1 MVGSPAV
8 RTFAGTFSFCTVL
21 HVTVKR
27 TFAERGNRVSLHR
40 LLKRRP
46 DMEPTAPGT
55 IVTLRDVA
63 AASGVSI
70 STASRALDERTASRS
85 AAAAHVRKVAEE
97 LGYRRNS
104 FASSLRRGETR
115 TLGVLVPRLSDTVM
129 ALMFEELERAASSR
143 GYFAMVATSGDDPND
158 ERRAAE
164 TLLDRNVDGLILA
177 TARLDDELP
186 RRLRERRVAHALVLR
201 TDGVSPSALGD
212 DEVGGYLA
220 VRHLI
225 DLGHRD
231 IAVVTGPAFTSTGI
245 ARLAGARKALDE
257 ASLTAREEWIIAG
270 GYGIENGFSAGE
282 ALLGGVVRPTAVF
295 AANDN
300 IAMGIMAAAHRQDL
314 RIGAD
319 LALVG
324 YNDTP
329 LAARLPTPLTSVH
342 VPLDQIAR
350 TAIDLIVEPGKEP
363 LVRKSMPTLIP
374 RESSGP
380 RVRAGSGER

>member
-1 MVGSPAV
+1 
-8 RTFAGTFSFCTVL
+8 
-21 HVTVKR
+21 
-27 TFAERGNRVSLHR
+27 
-40 LLKRRP
+40 
-46 DMEPTAPGT
+46 MEPVASGS

-104 FASSLRRGETR
+104 FASGLRRGETR

-186 RRLRERRVAHALVLR
+186 RRLRERKVAHALVLR

-225 DLGHRD
+225 DLGHID
-231 IAVVTGPAFTSTGI
+231 IAVVTGPTFTSTGI
-245 ARLAGARKALDE
+245 ARLAGARRALAE
-257 ASLTAREEWIIAG
+257 AHLDAREEWIITG

-282 ALLGGVVRPTAVF
+282 ALMGRKGRPTAVF

-300 IAMGIMAAAHRQDL
+300 IAMGIMAAAHRHEL
-314 RIGAD
+314 KIGAD

-350 TAIDLIVEPGKEP
+350 TAIDLIVEPGAEP
-363 LVRKSMPTLIP
+363 QVRKSMPSLIP
-374 RESSGP
+374 RESSGSP
-380 RVRAGSGER
+380 LVHGGGK

>member
-1 MVGSPAV
+1 
-8 RTFAGTFSFCTVL
+8 
-21 HVTVKR
+21 
-27 TFAERGNRVSLHR
+27 
-40 LLKRRP
+40 
-46 DMEPTAPGT
+46 MEPASPGT
-55 IVTLRDVA
+55 TVTLRDVA
-63 AASGVSI
+63 AASGVSL
-70 STASRALDERTASRS
+70 STASRALDERGTASKS

-104 FASSLRRGETR
+104 FASNLRRGETR

-129 ALMFEELERAASSR
+129 ALMFEELERAASDR
-143 GYFAMVATSGDDPND
+143 GYFAMVATSGDDPDD

-186 RRLRERRVAHALVLR
+186 RHLRERGVAHALVLR

-231 IAVVTGPAFTSTGI
+231 IAVVTGPSFTSTGV
-245 ARLAGARKALDE
+245 ARLAGARRALDE
-257 ASLTAREEWIIAG
+257 AGVQTPEEWLMAA

-282 ALLGGVVRPTAVF
+282 SLLVGNGGKRPSAVF

-300 IAMGIMAAAHRQDL
+300 LAMGIIAAAHRFHVTV
-314 RIGAD
+314 GED

-324 YNDTP
+324 YNDIPLSSRLSTP
-329 LAARLPTPLTSVH
+329 LSSVR
-342 VPLDQIAR
+342 VPLDQIAGN
-350 TAIDLIVEPGKEP
+350 AIDLIVNPGKEP
-363 LVRKSMPTLIP
+363 RIRKSMPTLIP
-374 RESSGP
+374 RESSGSP
-380 RVRAGSGER
+380 RYSAPHVL

>member
-1 MVGSPAV
+1 
-8 RTFAGTFSFCTVL
+8 
-21 HVTVKR
+21 
-27 TFAERGNRVSLHR
+27 
-40 LLKRRP
+40 
-46 DMEPTAPGT
+46 MEPAAPGA

-63 AASGVSI
+63 AASGVSL
-70 STASRALDERTASRS
+70 STASRALDERGTPSRS

-104 FASSLRRGETR
+104 FASNLRRGETR

-129 ALMFEELERAASSR
+129 ALMFEELERAAADR
-143 GYFAMVATSGDDPND
+143 GYFAMVATSGDDPGD

-186 RRLRERRVAHALVLR
+186 KRLRDRGVAHALVLR
-201 TDGVSPSALGD
+201 TDGLSPSAVGD

-231 IAVVTGPAFTSTGI
+231 IAVVTGPSFTSTGI
-245 ARLAGARKALDE
+245 ARLAGARRALDE
-257 ASLTAREEWIIAG
+257 AGIRPQEEWLLAA
-270 GYGIENGFSAGE
+270 GYGMENGFSAGE
-282 ALLGGVVRPTAVF
+282 SLLDAGQRPSAVF

-300 IAMGIMAAAHRQDL
+300 LAMGIIAAAHRL
-314 RIGAD
+314 HVTVGED

-324 YNDTP
+324 YNDIPLSSRLSTP
-329 LAARLPTPLTSVH
+329 LSSVR
-342 VPLDQIAR
+342 VPLDQIAGN
-350 TAIDLIVEPGKEP
+350 AIDLIVNPDKEP
-363 LVRKSMPTLIP
+363 RIRKSMPTLMP

-380 RVRAGSGER
+380 PRRSAPQGR

>member
-1 MVGSPAV
+1 M
-8 RTFAGTFSFCTVL
+8 
-21 HVTVKR
+21 
-27 TFAERGNRVSLHR
+27 ERA
-40 LLKRRP
+40 
-46 DMEPTAPGT
+46 TPGT
-55 IVTLRDVA
+55 IVTLKDVA

-129 ALMFEELERAASSR
+129 ALMFEELERAAAAR

-186 RRLRERRVAHALVLR
+186 RLLRERNVAHALVLR
-201 TDGVSPSALGD
+201 TDGASPSALGD

-231 IAVVTGPAFTSTGI
+231 IAVVTGPSFTSTGI
-245 ARLAGARKALDE
+245 ARLAGARRALNE
-257 ASLTAREEWIIAG
+257 AGIIPREDWVVAG
-270 GYGIENGFSAGE
+270 GYGIENGFEAGE
-282 ALLGGVVRPTAVF
+282 ALLDVAARPTAIF

-300 IAMGIMAAAHRQDL
+300 IAMGIMSAAHRHHL
-314 RIGAD
+314 RIGTD
-319 LALVG
+319 VALVG

-329 LAARLPTPLTSVH
+329 LASRLPTPLTSVH
-342 VPLDQIAR
+342 VHLDQIAR
-350 TAIDLIVEPGKEP
+350 TAIDLIMEPGSEP
-363 LVRKSMPTLIP
+363 RVRKSIPTLIP

-380 RVRAGSGER
+380 RVEGKSGRS

>member
-1 MVGSPAV
+1 
-8 RTFAGTFSFCTVL
+8 
-21 HVTVKR
+21 
-27 TFAERGNRVSLHR
+27 
-40 LLKRRP
+40 
-46 DMEPTAPGT
+46 MEPVASGS
-55 IVTLRDVA
+55 IVTLKDVA

-85 AAAAHVRKVAEE
+85 AAAAHVRKVAGE

-104 FASSLRRGETR
+104 FASGLRRGETR

-186 RRLRERRVAHALVLR
+186 RRLRERKVAHALVLR

-225 DLGHRD
+225 DLGHSD
-231 IAVVTGPAFTSTGI
+231 IAVVTGPTFTSTGI
-245 ARLAGARKALDE
+245 ARLAGARRALRE
-257 ASLTAREEWIIAG
+257 ARLTAREEWIITG

-282 ALLGGVVRPTAVF
+282 ALLGRDNRPTAVF

-300 IAMGIMAAAHRQDL
+300 IAMGIMAAAHRHEL
-314 RIGAD
+314 KIGED

-350 TAIDLIVEPGKEP
+350 TAIDLIVEPGAEP
-363 LVRKSMPTLIP
+363 QVRKSMPSLIP
-374 RESSGP
+374 RESSGAP
-380 RVRAGSGER
+380 LVHGSGK

>member
-1 MVGSPAV
+1 
-8 RTFAGTFSFCTVL
+8 
-21 HVTVKR
+21 
-27 TFAERGNRVSLHR
+27 
-40 LLKRRP
+40 
-46 DMEPTAPGT
+46 MEPASPGT
-55 IVTLRDVA
+55 IVTLKDVA

-70 STASRALDERTASRS
+70 STASRALDERITSRS
-85 AAAAHVRKVAEE
+85 AAAAHVRKIAEE

-143 GYFAMVATSGDDPND
+143 GYFAMVATSGDDPGD
-158 ERRAAE
+158 EKRAAE
-164 TLLDRNVDGLILA
+164 TLLDRNIDGLILA

-186 RRLRERRVAHALVLR
+186 RLLRERKVPHALVLR

-220 VRHLI
+220 VRHLL

-231 IAVVTGPAFTSTGI
+231 IAVVTGPVFTSTGI
-245 ARLAGARKALDE
+245 ARLAGARKALEE
-257 ASLTAREEWIIAG
+257 AGIAPREQWLVAA
-270 GYGIENGFSAGE
+270 GYGIENGFAAGE
-282 ALLGGVVRPTAVF
+282 SLLEDERDRPTAIF

-300 IAMGIMAAAHRQDL
+300 IAMGIMAAAHRHSL
-314 RIGAD
+314 KIGQD

-329 LAARLPTPLTSVH
+329 LSARLPTPLTSVR

-350 TAIDLIVEPGKEP
+350 TAIDLITDPGKEP
-363 LVRKSMPTLIP
+363 RVRKSIPTLIP

-380 RVRAGSGER
+380 PRQRN

>member
-1 MVGSPAV
+1 
-8 RTFAGTFSFCTVL
+8 
-21 HVTVKR
+21 
-27 TFAERGNRVSLHR
+27 
-40 LLKRRP
+40 
-46 DMEPTAPGT
+46 MEPAAPGMP
-55 IVTLRDVA
+55 VTLKDVA

-70 STASRALDERTASRS
+70 STASRALDDRGNAPRS

-129 ALMFEELERAASSR
+129 ALMFEELERAAASR
-143 GYFAMVATSGDDPND
+143 GYFAMVATSGDDPDD

-186 RRLRERRVAHALVLR
+186 RLLRQRGVAHALVLR
-201 TDGVSPSALGD
+201 TDGVSPSSLGD

-231 IAVVTGPAFTSTGI
+231 IAVVTGPAFTSTGT
-245 ARLAGARKALDE
+245 ARLEGARRALAEAGIEPRDE
-257 ASLTAREEWIIAG
+257 WLIAA
-270 GYGIENGFSAGE
+270 GYGIENGYTAGE
-282 ALLGGVVRPTAVF
+282 ALLAKAPGGRPTAIF

-300 IAMGIMAAAHRQDL
+300 IAMGVMAAAHRHG
-314 RIGAD
+314 IAIPED

-324 YNDTP
+324 YNDIP
-329 LAARLPTPLTSVH
+329 LSARLPTPLSSVR
-342 VPLDQIAR
+342 VPLAQIAA
-350 TAIDLIVEPGKEP
+350 TAIDLIVNPAAEP
-363 LVRKSMPTLIP
+363 RIRRSMPTLIP
-374 RESSGP
+374 RQSSGAH
-380 RVRAGSGER
+380 VTSAGTRSR

>member
-1 MVGSPAV
+1 
-8 RTFAGTFSFCTVL
+8 
-21 HVTVKR
+21 
-27 TFAERGNRVSLHR
+27 
-40 LLKRRP
+40 
-46 DMEPTAPGT
+46 MEPASPGT
-55 IVTLRDVA
+55 IVTLKDVA

-70 STASRALDERTASRS
+70 STASRALDERITSRS

-158 ERRAAE
+158 EKRAAE
-164 TLLDRNVDGLILA
+164 TLLDRNIDGLILA

-186 RRLRERRVAHALVLR
+186 RLLRQRNVPHALVLR

-231 IAVVTGPAFTSTGI
+231 IAVVTGPSFPSTGI

-257 ASLTAREEWIIAG
+257 AGIAPRDQWLVAA

-282 ALLGGVVRPTAVF
+282 ALLADGQHRPTAVF

-300 IAMGIMAAAHRQDL
+300 IAMGIIAAAHRHNL
-314 RIGAD
+314 AIGQE

-329 LAARLPTPLTSVH
+329 LSARLPTPLTSVR

-350 TAIDLIVEPGKEP
+350 TAIDIITDPGKEP
-363 LVRKSMPTLIP
+363 LIRKSMPTLIP

-380 RVRAGSGER
+380 PRQRG

>member
-1 MVGSPAV
+1 M
-8 RTFAGTFSFCTVL
+8 R
-21 HVTVKR
+21 
-27 TFAERGNRVSLHR
+27 
-40 LLKRRP
+40 
-46 DMEPTAPGT
+46 MEPAPGT
-55 IVTLRDVA
+55 TVTLRDVA
-63 AASGVSI
+63 AASGVSL
-70 STASRALDERTASRS
+70 STASRALDERGTASRS
-85 AAAAHVRKVAEE
+85 AAAVHVRKVAEE

-129 ALMFEELERAASSR
+129 ALMFEELERAAAAR
-143 GYFAMVATSGDDPND
+143 GYFAMVATSGDDPDD

-186 RRLRERRVAHALVLR
+186 RLLRKRGVAHALVLR
-201 TDGVSPSALGD
+201 TDGESPSALGD

-245 ARLAGARKALDE
+245 ARLAGARRAMGE
-257 ASLTAREEWIIAG
+257 ARIDARDDWLIAA
-270 GYGIENGFSAGE
+270 GYGIENGFTAGE
-282 ALLGGVVRPTAVF
+282 TLLAKSTGKRPTAVF

-300 IAMGIMAAAHRQDL
+300 IAMGIMAAAHRS
-314 RIGAD
+314 RITVGAG

-324 YNDTP
+324 YNDIP
-329 LAARLPTPLTSVH
+329 LSARLPTPLSSVRI
-342 VPLDQIAR
+342 PLDQIAG
-350 TAIDLIVEPGKEP
+350 TAIDLIVNPGKEP
-363 LVRKSMPTLIP
+363 HIRRAMPTLIP

-380 RVRAGSGER
+380 PRHA

>member
-1 MVGSPAV
+1 
-8 RTFAGTFSFCTVL
+8 
-21 HVTVKR
+21 
-27 TFAERGNRVSLHR
+27 
-40 LLKRRP
+40 
-46 DMEPTAPGT
+46 MEPAAQGAN
-55 IVTLRDVA
+55 VTLRDVA

-85 AAAAHVRKVAEE
+85 AAAEHVRRVAQE

-129 ALMFEELERAASSR
+129 ALMFEELERAASDR
-143 GYFAMVATSGDDPND
+143 GYFAMVATCGDEPDD
-158 ERRAAE
+158 EKRAAE

-186 RRLRERRVAHALVLR
+186 RLLRERRVAHALVLR

-220 VRHLI
+220 ARHLI

-231 IAVVTGPAFTSTGI
+231 IAVVTGPSFTSTGI
-245 ARLAGARKALDE
+245 ARLAGARKAMGE
-257 ASLTAREEWIIAG
+257 AGITPNEAWLIAA
-270 GYGIENGFSAGE
+270 GYGIENGFNAGE
-282 ALLGGVVRPTAVF
+282 ALLSEPAGNRPTAIF

-300 IAMGIMAAAHRQDL
+300 IAMGIIAAAHRL
-314 RIGAD
+314 GLGIGPD
-319 LALVG
+319 LAVVG
-324 YNDTP
+324 YNDIP

-342 VPLDQIAR
+342 VHLDQIAR
-350 TAIDLIVEPGKEP
+350 TAIDLIMDPKKEP
-363 LVRKSMPTLIP
+363 RVRKSLPTLIP

-380 RVRAGSGER
+380 PRRGP

>member
-1 MVGSPAV
+1 
-8 RTFAGTFSFCTVL
+8 
-21 HVTVKR
+21 
-27 TFAERGNRVSLHR
+27 
-40 LLKRRP
+40 
-46 DMEPTAPGT
+46 MEPAAPGT
-55 IVTLRDVA
+55 NVTLRDVA
-63 AASGVSI
+63 AASGVSL
-70 STASRALDERTASRS
+70 STASRALDERGTASRS

-129 ALMFEELERAASSR
+129 ALMFEELERAASDR
-143 GYFAMVATSGDDPND
+143 GYFAMVATSGDDPDD

-177 TARLDDELP
+177 TARIDDELP
-186 RRLRERRVAHALVLR
+186 RRLRERGVAHALVLR

-231 IAVVTGPAFTSTGI
+231 IAVVTGPAFTSTGT
-245 ARLAGARKALDE
+245 ARLAGARRALAE
-257 ASLTAREEWIIAG
+257 AGITPPEEWLLAV

-282 ALLGGVVRPTAVF
+282 SLLGSNAGRRPSAVF

-300 IAMGIMAAAHRQDL
+300 LAMGLIAAAHRFHVTV
-314 RIGAD
+314 GED

-324 YNDTP
+324 YNDIPLSSRLSTP
-329 LAARLPTPLTSVH
+329 LSSVR
-342 VPLDQIAR
+342 VPLDQIAGN
-350 TAIDLIVEPGKEP
+350 AIDLIVNPDKGPKI
-363 LVRKSMPTLIP
+363 RKSMPTLIP
-374 RESSGP
+374 RESSGSARHSP
-380 RVRAGSGER
+380 TVRS

>member
-1 MVGSPAV
+1 V
-8 RTFAGTFSFCTVL
+8 
-21 HVTVKR
+21 
-27 TFAERGNRVSLHR
+27 
-40 LLKRRP
+40 
-46 DMEPTAPGT
+46 EPTVPGA
-55 IVTLRDVA
+55 IVTLKDVA

-70 STASRALDERTASRS
+70 STASRALDERTTSRS
-85 AAAAHVRKVAEE
+85 TAAAHVRKIAEE

-143 GYFAMVATSGDDPND
+143 GYFAMVATSGDDPGD

-186 RRLRERRVAHALVLR
+186 RLLRERRVVHALVLR

-212 DEVGGYLA
+212 DELGGYLA
-220 VRHLI
+220 VRHLL

-231 IAVVTGPAFTSTGI
+231 IAVVTGPDFTSTAN
-245 ARLAGARKALDE
+245 ARLAGARKAMEE
-257 ASLTAREEWIIAG
+257 AGNGMPENWAIAG
-270 GYGIENGFSAGE
+270 GYGIENGFEAGE
-282 ALLGGVVRPTAVF
+282 KLLGAKARPTAIF

-300 IAMGIMAAAHRQDL
+300 VALGIMAAAHRHDL
-314 RIGAD
+314 RIGPD
-319 LALVG
+319 LSLVG

-329 LAARLPTPLTSVH
+329 LSARLPTPLTSVR

-350 TAIDLIVEPGKEP
+350 TAIDLLTDPGAGMR
-363 LVRKSMPTLIP
+363 VRKSTPTLIP
-374 RESSGP
+374 RESTAPPQHWQRRSG
-380 RVRAGSGER
+380 

>member
-1 MVGSPAV
+1 
-8 RTFAGTFSFCTVL
+8 
-21 HVTVKR
+21 
-27 TFAERGNRVSLHR
+27 
-40 LLKRRP
+40 
-46 DMEPTAPGT
+46 MEPVASGS
-55 IVTLRDVA
+55 IVTLKDVA

-104 FASSLRRGETR
+104 FASGLRRGETR

-186 RRLRERRVAHALVLR
+186 RRLRERKVAHALVLR

-225 DLGHRD
+225 DLGHSD
-231 IAVVTGPAFTSTGI
+231 IAVVTGPTFTSTGI
-245 ARLAGARKALDE
+245 ARLAGARRALAE
-257 ASLTAREEWIIAG
+257 AHLDAREEWIITG

-282 ALLGGVVRPTAVF
+282 ELLGRESRPTAIF

-300 IAMGIMAAAHRQDL
+300 IAMGIMAAAHRHEL
-314 RIGAD
+314 KIGAD

-350 TAIDLIVEPGKEP
+350 TAIDLIVEPGAEP
-363 LVRKSMPTLIP
+363 QVRKSMPSLIP
-374 RESSGP
+374 RESSGAP
-380 RVRAGSGER
+380 LVHGSGK

>member
-1 MVGSPAV
+1 MEPAV
-8 RTFAGTFSFCTVL
+8 PA
-21 HVTVKR
+21 
-27 TFAERGNRVSLHR
+27 A
-40 LLKRRP
+40 
-46 DMEPTAPGT
+46 
-55 IVTLRDVA
+55 IVTLKDVA

-70 STASRALDERTASRS
+70 STASRALDERTTSRS

-129 ALMFEELERAASSR
+129 ALMFEELEKAASSR
-143 GYFAMVATSGDDPND
+143 GYFAMVATSGDDPDD

-177 TARLDDELP
+177 TARLDDGLP
-186 RRLRERRVAHALVLR
+186 RLLRERRVAHALVLR

-231 IAVVTGPAFTSTGI
+231 IAVVTGPAFTSTGT

-257 ASLTAREEWIIAG
+257 AGIQSREDWLIAA
-270 GYGIENGFSAGE
+270 GYGIENGYTAGQT
-282 ALLGGVVRPTAVF
+282 LLAGTPQTRPTAIF

-300 IAMGIMAAAHRQDL
+300 IAMGVMAAAHRSG
-314 RIGAD
+314 IGIPDD

-329 LAARLPTPLTSVH
+329 LSARLPTPLSSVR
-342 VPLDQIAR
+342 VPLDQIAA
-350 TAIDLIVEPGKEP
+350 TAIDLIVNPGTEP
-363 LVRKSMPTLIP
+363 LIRRSMPTLIP
-374 RESSGP
+374 RQSSGTP
-380 RVRAGSGER
+380 RRPPMPRA

>member
-1 MVGSPAV
+1 
-8 RTFAGTFSFCTVL
+8 
-21 HVTVKR
+21 
-27 TFAERGNRVSLHR
+27 
-40 LLKRRP
+40 
-46 DMEPTAPGT
+46 MEPAATGNV
-55 IVTLRDVA
+55 VTLKDVA

-70 STASRALDERTASRS
+70 STASRALDERTISRS
-85 AAAAHVRKVAEE
+85 AAAANVRKVAEE

-129 ALMFEELERAASSR
+129 ALMFEELEKAASSR
-143 GYFAMVATSGDDPND
+143 GYFAMVATSGDDPD
-158 ERRAAE
+158 EERRAAE

-186 RRLRERRVAHALVLR
+186 RLLRERRVAHALVLR
-201 TDGVSPSALGD
+201 TDGISPSALGD

-231 IAVVTGPAFTSTGI
+231 IAVVTGPDFTSSGK
-245 ARLAGARKALDE
+245 ARLAGARRAMEE
-257 ASLTAREEWIIAG
+257 AGINAPDKWLIAA
-270 GYGIENGFSAGE
+270 GYGIENGYTTGE
-282 ALLGGVVRPTAVF
+282 TLLGASHRPTAIF

-300 IAMGIMAAAHRQDL
+300 IAMGVMAAAHHNGITIPD
-314 RIGAD
+314 D

-329 LAARLPTPLTSVH
+329 LSARLPTPLSSVH
-342 VPLDQIAR
+342 VPLDQIAA
-350 TAIDLIVEPGKEP
+350 TAIDLIVNPGTEP
-363 LVRKSMPTLIP
+363 LIRRSMPTLIP
-374 RESSGP
+374 RQSSGTP
-380 RVRAGSGER
+380 KH

>member
-1 MVGSPAV
+1 
-8 RTFAGTFSFCTVL
+8 
-21 HVTVKR
+21 
-27 TFAERGNRVSLHR
+27 
-40 LLKRRP
+40 
-46 DMEPTAPGT
+46 MEPAIPGT
-55 IVTLRDVA
+55 IVTLKDVA

-70 STASRALDERTASRS
+70 STASRALDERTTSRS
-85 AAAAHVRKVAEE
+85 ASAAHVRKVAED

-143 GYFAMVATSGDDPND
+143 GYFAMVATSGDDPGD

-186 RRLRERRVAHALVLR
+186 RLLRQRNVAHALVLR
-201 TDGVSPSALGD
+201 TDGVSPSSLGD

-231 IAVVTGPAFTSTGI
+231 IAVVTGPSFTSTGT
-245 ARLAGARKALDE
+245 ARLAGARRALKE
-257 ASLTAREEWIIAG
+257 ADIETPEKWLLAAG
-270 GYGIENGFSAGE
+270 FGIENGFAAGE
-282 ALLGGVVRPTAVF
+282 ALLGQDRRRPTAIF

-300 IAMGIMAAAHRQDL
+300 LAMGVIAAAHRL
-314 RIGAD
+314 NITVGED

-324 YNDTP
+324 YNDIPLSSRLATP
-329 LAARLPTPLTSVH
+329 LSSVR
-342 VPLDQIAR
+342 VPLDQIANN
-350 TAIDLIVEPGKEP
+350 AIDLIVNPGKEP
-363 LVRKSMPTLIP
+363 RIRKAMPSLIP
-374 RESSGP
+374 RQSSGSP
-380 RVRAGSGER
+380 LHSAPHTS

>member
-1 MVGSPAV
+1 
-8 RTFAGTFSFCTVL
+8 
-21 HVTVKR
+21 
-27 TFAERGNRVSLHR
+27 
-40 LLKRRP
+40 
-46 DMEPTAPGT
+46 MEPVASGS

-104 FASSLRRGETR
+104 FASGLRRGETR

-186 RRLRERRVAHALVLR
+186 RRLRERKVAHALVLR

-225 DLGHRD
+225 DLGHSD
-231 IAVVTGPAFTSTGI
+231 IAVVTGPTFTSTGI
-245 ARLAGARKALDE
+245 SRLAGARRALAE
-257 ASLTAREEWIIAG
+257 AHLDARGEWIITG

-282 ALLGGVVRPTAVF
+282 ALLGGKARPTAVF

-300 IAMGIMAAAHRQDL
+300 IAMGIMAAAHRHEL
-314 RIGAD
+314 KIGAD

-350 TAIDLIVEPGKEP
+350 TAIDLIVEPGAEP
-363 LVRKSMPTLIP
+363 QVRKSMPSLIP
-374 RESSGP
+374 RESSGAP
-380 RVRAGSGER
+380 LVHGGGK

>member
-1 MVGSPAV
+1 LLQER
-8 RTFAGTFSFCTVL
+8 RTV
-21 HVTVKR
+21 
-27 TFAERGNRVSLHR
+27 
-40 LLKRRP
+40 
-46 DMEPTAPGT
+46 MEPVASGS

-104 FASSLRRGETR
+104 FASGLRRGETR

-186 RRLRERRVAHALVLR
+186 RRLRERKVAHALVLR

-225 DLGHRD
+225 DLGHSD
-231 IAVVTGPAFTSTGI
+231 IAVVTGPTFTSTAI
-245 ARLAGARKALDE
+245 ARLAGARRALAE
-257 ASLTAREEWIIAG
+257 AHLDARGEWIITG

-282 ALLGGVVRPTAVF
+282 ALLGGKARPTAVF

-300 IAMGIMAAAHRQDL
+300 IAMGIMAAAHRHEL
-314 RIGAD
+314 KIGAD

-350 TAIDLIVEPGKEP
+350 TAIDLIVEPGAEP
-363 LVRKSMPTLIP
+363 QVRKSMPSLIP
-374 RESSGP
+374 RESSGAP
-380 RVRAGSGER
+380 LVHGGGK

>member
-1 MVGSPAV
+1 MEPAV
-8 RTFAGTFSFCTVL
+8 
-21 HVTVKR
+21 
-27 TFAERGNRVSLHR
+27 
-40 LLKRRP
+40 
-46 DMEPTAPGT
+46 PGT
-55 IVTLRDVA
+55 IVTLKDVA

-70 STASRALDERTASRS
+70 STASRALDERTTSRS

-129 ALMFEELERAASSR
+129 ALMFEELERAAADR
-143 GYFAMVATSGDDPND
+143 GYFAMVATSGDDPED

-186 RRLRERRVAHALVLR
+186 NMLRQRNVAHALVLR

-231 IAVVTGPAFTSTGI
+231 IAVVTGPSFTSTGTT
-245 ARLAGARKALDE
+245 RLAGALRAMEE
-257 ASLTAREEWIIAG
+257 ADIKPPEEWLIVA

-282 ALLGGVVRPTAVF
+282 TLLAQDERRPTAVF

-300 IAMGIMAAAHRQDL
+300 LAMGIIAAAHRFHVSV
-314 RIGAD
+314 GEE

-324 YNDTP
+324 YNDIPLSSRLSTP
-329 LAARLPTPLTSVH
+329 LSSVH
-342 VPLDQIAR
+342 VPLDQIAGN
-350 TAIDLIVEPGKEP
+350 AIDLIVNPGREPKI
-363 LVRKSMPTLIP
+363 RRSMPTLIP
-374 RESSGP
+374 RESSGSP
-380 RVRAGSGER
+380 RHAASRVLK

>member
-1 MVGSPAV
+1 
-8 RTFAGTFSFCTVL
+8 
-21 HVTVKR
+21 
-27 TFAERGNRVSLHR
+27 
-40 LLKRRP
+40 
-46 DMEPTAPGT
+46 MEPAIPGT
-55 IVTLRDVA
+55 IVTLKDVA

-70 STASRALDERTASRS
+70 STASRALDERTTSRS
-85 AAAAHVRKVAEE
+85 ASAAHVRKVAED

-143 GYFAMVATSGDDPND
+143 GYFAMVATSGDDPGD

-186 RRLRERRVAHALVLR
+186 RLLRQRNVAHALVLR
-201 TDGVSPSALGD
+201 TDGVSPSSLGD

-231 IAVVTGPAFTSTGI
+231 IAVVTGPSFTSTGT
-245 ARLAGARKALDE
+245 ARVAGARRALKE
-257 ASLTAREEWIIAG
+257 ANIETPEEWLLAA
-270 GYGIENGFSAGE
+270 GYGIENGFAAGE
-282 ALLGGVVRPTAVF
+282 ALLRQDRRRPTAIF

-300 IAMGIMAAAHRQDL
+300 LAMGVIAAAHRL
-314 RIGAD
+314 NITVGEG

-324 YNDTP
+324 YNDIPLSSRLATP
-329 LAARLPTPLTSVH
+329 LSSVR
-342 VPLDQIAR
+342 VPLDQIANN
-350 TAIDLIVEPGKEP
+350 AIDLIVNPGKEP
-363 LVRKSMPTLIP
+363 RIRKAMPSLIP
-374 RESSGP
+374 RQSSGSPLHSAP
-380 RVRAGSGER
+380 RTS

>member
-1 MVGSPAV
+1 
-8 RTFAGTFSFCTVL
+8 
-21 HVTVKR
+21 
-27 TFAERGNRVSLHR
+27 
-40 LLKRRP
+40 
-46 DMEPTAPGT
+46 MEPASPGT
-55 IVTLRDVA
+55 IVTLKDVA
-63 AASGVSI
+63 AASGVSV
-70 STASRALDERTASRS
+70 STASRALDERITSRS

-143 GYFAMVATSGDDPND
+143 GYFAMVATSGDDPDD
-158 ERRAAE
+158 EKRAAE
-164 TLLDRNVDGLILA
+164 TLLDRNIDGLILA

-186 RRLRERRVAHALVLR
+186 RLLRQRNVPHALVLR

-220 VRHLI
+220 DRHLI

-231 IAVVTGPAFTSTGI
+231 IAVVTGPSFTSTGI
-245 ARLAGARKALDE
+245 ARLAGARQALDE
-257 ASLTAREEWIIAG
+257 AGIAPRDQWLVAA

-282 ALLGGVVRPTAVF
+282 ALLADGQHRPTAVF

-300 IAMGIMAAAHRQDL
+300 IAMGVMAAAHRHNL
-314 RIGAD
+314 AIGQE

-329 LAARLPTPLTSVH
+329 LSARLPTPLTSVR

-350 TAIDLIVEPGKEP
+350 TAIDIITDPGKEP
-363 LVRKSMPTLIP
+363 LIRKSMPTLIP

-380 RVRAGSGER
+380 PRQRG

>member
-1 MVGSPAV
+1 
-8 RTFAGTFSFCTVL
+8 
-21 HVTVKR
+21 
-27 TFAERGNRVSLHR
+27 
-40 LLKRRP
+40 
-46 DMEPTAPGT
+46 MEPAATGNV
-55 IVTLRDVA
+55 VTLKDVA

-70 STASRALDERTASRS
+70 STASRALDERTTSRS
-85 AAAAHVRKVAEE
+85 AAAANVRKIAEE

-129 ALMFEELERAASSR
+129 ALMFEELEKAASSR
-143 GYFAMVATSGDDPND
+143 GYFAMVATSGDDPD
-158 ERRAAE
+158 EERRAAE

-186 RRLRERRVAHALVLR
+186 RLLRERRVAHALVLR
-201 TDGVSPSALGD
+201 TDGISPSALGD

-231 IAVVTGPAFTSTGI
+231 IAVVTGPAFTSTGT
-245 ARLAGARKALDE
+245 ARLAGARRAMEE
-257 ASLTAREEWIIAG
+257 AGINPPDKWLLAA
-270 GYGIENGFSAGE
+270 GYGIENGYTAGE
-282 ALLGGVVRPTAVF
+282 TLLAADRRPTAIF

-300 IAMGIMAAAHRQDL
+300 IAMGVMAAAHRGGITIPD
-314 RIGAD
+314 D

-329 LAARLPTPLTSVH
+329 LSARLPTPLSSVR
-342 VPLDQIAR
+342 VPLDQIAA
-350 TAIDLIVEPGKEP
+350 TAIDLIVNPGTEP
-363 LVRKSMPTLIP
+363 LIRRSMPTLIP
-374 RESSGP
+374 RQSSGTP
-380 RVRAGSGER
+380 KH

>member
-1 MVGSPAV
+1 M
-8 RTFAGTFSFCTVL
+8 
-21 HVTVKR
+21 
-27 TFAERGNRVSLHR
+27 ERA
-40 LLKRRP
+40 
-46 DMEPTAPGT
+46 APGAT
-55 IVTLRDVA
+55 VTLRDVA
-63 AASGVSI
+63 AASGVSL
-70 STASRALDERTASRS
+70 STASRALDERGPGTRS
-85 AAAAHVRKVAEE
+85 AAAEHVRKVAEE

-129 ALMFEELERAASSR
+129 ALMFEELERAASDR
-143 GYFAMVATSGDDPND
+143 GLFAMVATSGDDPED

-186 RRLRERRVAHALVLR
+186 RLLRERRVTHALVLR

-231 IAVVTGPAFTSTGI
+231 IAVVTGPSFTSSGV
-245 ARLAGARKALDE
+245 ARLAGARRAFVE
-257 ASLTAREEWIIAG
+257 AGIDPRPEWLIAA
-270 GYGIENGFSAGE
+270 GYGIENGFTAGE
-282 ALLGGVVRPTAVF
+282 TLLGAGAGSGASPSGGRLPGDRPTAVF

-300 IAMGIMAAAHRQDL
+300 IALGVIAAAHRCG
-314 RIGAD
+314 IAVGPD

-329 LAARLPTPLTSVH
+329 LSARLSTPLSSVR
-342 VPLDQIAR
+342 VPLAQIAS
-350 TAIDLIVEPGKEP
+350 TAVDLILNPGKEP
-363 LVRKSMPTLIP
+363 HIRKAMPTLIP

-380 RVRAGSGER
+380 PRHLAGSGRG

>member
-1 MVGSPAV
+1 
-8 RTFAGTFSFCTVL
+8 
-21 HVTVKR
+21 
-27 TFAERGNRVSLHR
+27 
-40 LLKRRP
+40 
-46 DMEPTAPGT
+46 MEPVASST

-104 FASSLRRGETR
+104 FASGLRRGETR

-129 ALMFEELERAASSR
+129 ALMFEEIERAASSR

-186 RRLRERRVAHALVLR
+186 RSLRERKVAHALVLR

-225 DLGHRD
+225 DLGHSD
-231 IAVVTGPAFTSTGI
+231 IAVVTGPSFTSSGI
-245 ARLAGARKALDE
+245 ARLAGARKALTE
-257 ASLTAREEWIIAG
+257 AHLTAREDWIITG

-282 ALLGGVVRPTAVF
+282 ALLGHEPRPTAIF

-300 IAMGIMAAAHRQDL
+300 LAMGVMAAAHRHDL
-314 RIGAD
+314 KIGAD

-350 TAIDLIVEPGKEP
+350 TAIDLIVEPGTEP
-363 LVRKSMPTLIP
+363 PLRKSMPTLIP
-374 RESSGP
+374 RESSGA
-380 RVRAGSGER
+380 RLVSDGRK